1 MSAGVLILG
10 LERVRQAEQA
20 LEDRSLES
28 PMGFLQ
34 IDGIDQRL
42 LVGGA
47 KLVVRAHGLRLARAR
62 HLVEILEVPRIRE
75 RLRQGYVGRHDR
87 VSGRSA
93 STRARS
99 ASGENG
105 LVRYSSA
112 PAPNPLDRSAS
123 CPAAVSMTIGVRAK
137 SGSRLSCRQTSR
149 PS

>member
-75 RLRQGYVGRHDR
+75 RLRQGYVGRHHR

-99 ASGENG
+99 ASGENDSVQ
-105 LVRYSSA
+105 LLAA
-112 PAPNPLDRSAS
+112 PARQLLVLSAT
-123 CPAAVSMTIGVRAK
+123 C
-137 SGSRLSCRQTSR
+137 
-149 PS
+149 